1 MNRSVQGT
9 SKSQDGA
16 PSAPLKILLA
26 EDNPGDVQLFSVL
39 LELSGLSVSL
49 KHVTD
54 GEKALTYL
62 RGLDDSALPDVIL
75 LDLRMPRM
83 DGFDFLKE
91 RMKDARITSV
101 LTVVLTSSNAPR
113 DRRMAMEL
121 GANMFMLKPDRMDE
135 AEGLIP
141 HLERFIR
148 ERMELQSG
156 AGCL

>member
-1 MNRSVQGT
+1 MTRVGKETVGPVS
-9 SKSQDGA
+9 SSA
-16 PSAPLKILLA
+16 PSAPIRILLA
-26 EDNPGDVQLFSVL
+26 EDNPGDVQLLMVL
-39 LELSGLSVSL
+39 LEMSGLQVVI

-62 RGLDDSALPDVIL
+62 RTVDDSDLPDIIL

-91 RMKDARITSV
+91 RMKDDRLSSI

-121 GANMFMLKPDRMDE
+121 GADLFMLKPDRMDE
-135 AEGLIP
+135 AEELIP
-141 HLERFIR
+141 SLQRFIKG
-148 ERMELQSG
+148 RMEPQPG
-156 AGCL
+156 

>member
-1 MNRSVQGT
+1 MDSMTRAGKETVGPVS
-9 SKSQDGA
+9 SSA
-16 PSAPLKILLA
+16 PSAPIRILLA
-26 EDNPGDVQLFSVL
+26 EDNPGDVQLLMVL
-39 LELSGLSVSL
+39 LDMSGLPVAI

-62 RGLDDSALPDVIL
+62 RTVDDSDLPDVIL

-91 RMKDARITSV
+91 RMKDDRLSSI

-121 GANMFMLKPDRMDE
+121 GADLFMLKPDRMDE
-135 AEGLIP
+135 AEELIP
-141 HLERFIR
+141 CLQRFIKG
-148 ERMELQSG
+148 RMEPQPG
-156 AGCL
+156 